1 MSSACLPPSSIQ
13 QTIVSSPLPLGH
25 KAENF
30 CILSNLRC
38 HEFSSLLQISHK
50 KKKTLLVLMVQCLL
64 IPRSVVTG
72 EALANRDVF
81 ASLIP
86 VLLLPCHFS
95 YTTNFV
101 SMLNHN
107 TIFLKTFQKAAKFN
121 TCITNTHRTQMKYS
135 IDDFDQVQPA
145 ETLTTTSRLL
155 HPALLQGAINCRS
168 NSISKMSKYE

>member
-1 MSSACLPPSSIQ
+1 
-13 QTIVSSPLPLGH
+13 
-25 KAENF
+25 
-30 CILSNLRC
+30 
-38 HEFSSLLQISHK
+38 
-50 KKKTLLVLMVQCLL
+50 MVQCLL

-107 TIFLKTFQKAAKFN
+107 AIFLKTFQKAAKFN
-121 TCITNTHRTQMKYS
+121 TCITNRHRTQMKYS

-155 HPALLQGAINCRS
+155 HPASYILQSYRVP
-168 NSISKMSKYE
+168 SIAEATLYPKCQNMNKFILFNH